1 MTQLGKYDLHEEL
14 GRGGF
19 GTVHRAT
26 DTTHGREVELKVLHP
41 QLTTDPDF
49 LDKFRK
55 EARTVAQLE
64 SRDIVTIYELSEL
77 DGRIFIAMQY
87 MSGGS
92 LKDKLEKE
100 GVLSFEE
107 TLRIMRQICTG
118 LDVAHRNGLVH
129 RDIKPAN
136 ILFDMESRKTP

>member
-1 MTQLGKYDLHEEL
+1 MTQLGKYELHEEL

-19 GTVHRAT
+19 GAVYRAT
-26 DTTHGREVELKVLHP
+26 DTTLGREVALKVLHP

-64 SRDIVTIYELSEL
+64 SRDIVTIYELGEL
-77 DGRIFIAMQY
+77 EGRIFIAMQY

-92 LKDKLEKE
+92 LKERLEKE
-100 GVLSFEE
+100 CNAPHF
-107 TLRIMRQICTG
+107 
-118 LDVAHRNGLVH
+118 LDTH
-129 RDIKPAN
+129 
-136 ILFDMESRKTP
+136 